1 MRTLFCTQN
10 PSSRAACHGNPSL
23 GPVPPYFTFRPVL
36 ANQLKAPWSP
46 LCFHQVRD
54 GGYGVLFLN
63 CSRGHVALLL
73 KSPQR
78 LSPTRKG
85 QTGPRRYQ
93 VCTGRSISGQP
104 ALCFYPRRNLA
115 SPGSFMHHLKANAL
129 SPRAPGKMVFLL
141 ETGTASLFLCY
152 FISPLFFDQ

>member
-1 MRTLFCTQN
+1 MQN

-23 GPVPPYFTFRPVL
+23 GPAPPYFTFRPVP

-46 LCFHQVRD
+46 LCFHQVGD

-63 CSRGHVALLL
+63 CSLGHVALLL

-78 LSPTRKG
+78 LSSTMKG

-93 VCTGRSISGQP
+93 LCTGRKHLWTASFVFLSTEKSGFSWFLHASPEGQ
-104 ALCFYPRRNLA
+104 RSQ
-115 SPGSFMHHLKANAL
+115 SPGSQKNGPFCWKQAQHPCSCVIL
-129 SPRAPGKMVFLL
+129 SVLY
-141 ETGTASLFLCY
+141 SS
-152 FISPLFFDQ
+152 ISKH